1 MPEKRL
7 DMTSIVALL
16 VVAVA
21 GLGTLSLLAT
31 VGVLDSNDAA
41 DWVTAV
47 GTVALV
53 IVAAVALWPA
63 ARQVKQAARASAESH
78 RPYVSL
84 GTRVSVKGH
93 LYLDLINH
101 GNRAALEV
109 TAHLSKA
116 PPHDPDSGLEP
127 FGNVSYLSP
136 GERRSILYAGH
147 QDRGRLPESLVI
159 EITYTGEDGESH
171 TATITHDIEAL
182 GGILI
187 NPDDIGTS

>member
-7 DMTSIVALL
+7 DMTAIVALL
-16 VVAVA
+16 VIAVV
-21 GLGTLSLLAT
+21 GLGTLSLLAA

-47 GTVALV
+47 GTICLV
-53 IVAAVALWPA
+53 IVASVALWPT

-78 RPYVSL
+78 RPYVSM

-109 TAHLSKA
+109 AARLSAA
-116 PPHDPDSGLEP
+116 PPHDPDSGQEP
-127 FGNVSYLSP
+127 FGNVSYLAP

-147 QDRGRLPESLVI
+147 RDRGQLPERLII
-159 EITYTGEDGESH
+159 EITYGGEDGESH
-171 TATITHDIEAL
+171 AATITHDIDAL

-187 NPDDIGTS
+187 NPDDIGTP

>member
-7 DMTSIVALL
+7 DMTSIVAPLII
-16 VVAVA
+16 VVG
-21 GLGTLSLLAT
+21 GLGTLSLLA
-31 VGVLDSNDAA
+31 VIGVLDSSDAA

-84 GTRVSVKGH
+84 GTRVSPKGH
-93 LYLDLINH
+93 LYLDVINH

-109 TAHLSKA
+109 SASLSQA
-116 PPHDPDSGLEP
+116 PPHNPDSGHEP
-127 FGNVSYLSP
+127 FGNVSYLAP
-136 GERRSILYAGH
+136 GERRSILYAGFR
-147 QDRGRLPESLVI
+147 DRDQLPQSLVI
-159 EITYTGEDGESH
+159 EVAYTAEDGASH
-171 TATITHDIEAL
+171 AATITHDIEAL

-187 NPDDIGTS
+187 NPDDIATP

>member
-7 DMTSIVALL
+7 DMISIVVPLII
-16 VVAVA
+16 VVGVA
-21 GLGTLSLLAT
+21 GALGLLAAT
-31 VGVLDSNDAA
+31 GVLDSSDAA

-47 GTVALV
+47 GTVGLV
-53 IVAAVALWPA
+53 IVASVALWPA

-84 GTRVSVKGH
+84 GTRVSIKGH
-93 LYLDLINH
+93 LYLDMINH
-101 GNRAALEV
+101 GNRAALAV
-109 TAHLSKA
+109 AARLSEA
-116 PPHDPDSGLEP
+116 PPHDPDSGQEP
-127 FGNVSYLSP
+127 FGNVSYLAP

-147 QDRGRLPESLVI
+147 RDRHLLPQSLVI

-171 TATITHDIEAL
+171 AATITHDIEAL

-187 NPDDIGTS
+187 NPDDIATR